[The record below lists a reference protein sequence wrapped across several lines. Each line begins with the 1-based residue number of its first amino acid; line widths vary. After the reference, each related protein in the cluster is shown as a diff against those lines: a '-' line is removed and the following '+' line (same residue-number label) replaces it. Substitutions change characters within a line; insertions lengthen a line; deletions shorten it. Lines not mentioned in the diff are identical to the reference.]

1 MGGAERRPGAVGA
14 RLTRGGKSGAEVGLV
29 PSGCTCLDGLGRI
42 SGLMKGERR
51 ARADQSVYY
60 AEGQGEGVGQRE
72 SQGGL
77 GLGAGVTGNPRF

>member
-51 ARADQSVYY
+51 ARDAP
-60 AEGQGEGVGQRE
+60 GVE
-72 SQGGL
+72 SPLNVLQGGL
-77 GLGAGVTGNPRF
+77 ESEVLSA

>member
-1 MGGAERRPGAVGA
+1 MGGAEQRPGAVGA

-51 ARADQSVYY
+51 ARDAP
-60 AEGQGEGVGQRE
+60 GVE
-72 SQGGL
+72 SPLNVLQGGL
-77 GLGAGVTGNPRF
+77 VGVPAYGCLRCSVSY